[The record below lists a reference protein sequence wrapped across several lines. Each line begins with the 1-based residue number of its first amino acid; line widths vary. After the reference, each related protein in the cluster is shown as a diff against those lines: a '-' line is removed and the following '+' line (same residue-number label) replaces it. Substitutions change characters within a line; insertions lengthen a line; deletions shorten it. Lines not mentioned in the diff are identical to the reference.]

1 MGAAAFWVTKRP
13 SLTRPVSGSRAKA
26 LIMNGNL
33 VIQAR
38 LPVVKPYV
46 TAGLGTIITW
56 GSDHIRHRHQVRGE
70 LWWGPQNKAR
80 RSGRHSYR
88 CSWLFCLC
96 CVRSDTEDWRGYCR
110 RPVRFL
116 GFFVSFT
123 EPAVRNID
131 ETAKITC
138 SDRGSPR
145 CLSVRRRHSGRPA
158 PQSCDVSFESGLA
171 GRRSAQPGAA
181 KAAQYIFDQFRQAGF
196 DVQMQEFSN
205 NRRNVV
211 ARLGSVDRH
220 ILLGAHY
227 DGQDGFPSASDNAAG
242 VAVLIEL
249 ARDLKAMNLPMSIV
263 AVAFDDEEQG
273 LNGSNF
279 YVDHPIFPLEQTA
292 AAAIFDTM
300 GRHFLDLKRSTLF
313 VMGTEYSR
321 ELMQIVNRRA
331 RPDMLVAGVDL
342 IGPRSDFAGFAR
354 KKIPFLFFTHAT
366 HKDYHGAGDR
376 PELLDYPR
384 IAEDANIIELMIADI
399 ARLANNP
406 VYLDQP
412 VYQPREAE
420 TLLQL
425 IGQVRQEKPDLPKAY
440 QLVLADLEQRIKT
453 DRRGRH

>member
-1 MGAAAFWVTKRP
+1 MRQ
-13 SLTRPVSGSRAKA
+13 R
-26 LIMNGNL
+26 
-33 VIQAR
+33 R
-38 LPVVKPYV
+38 LRVL
-46 TAGLGTIITW
+46 TAGLLVAFLSAAAIPV
-56 GSDHIRHRHQVRGE
+56 DR
-70 LWWGPQNKAR
+70 L
-80 RSGRHSYR
+80 RSH
-88 CSWLFCLC
+88 
-96 CVRSDTEDWRGYCR
+96 VT
-110 RPVRFL
+110 FL
-116 GFFVSFT
+116 S
-123 EPAVRNID
+123 
-131 ETAKITC
+131 
-138 SDRGSPR
+138 SP
-145 CLSVRRRHSGRPA
+145 
-158 PQSCDVSFESGLA
+158 GLA

-196 DVQMQEFSN
+196 DVRMQEFSN

-211 ARLGSVDRH
+211 ARLGSADRH

-249 ARDLKAMNLPMSIV
+249 ARDLKALNLPMSVV

-273 LNGSNF
+273 LNGSNY

-292 AAAIFDTM
+292 AAAIFDTI

-342 IGPRSDFAGFAR
+342 IGPRSDFAGFTR
-354 KKIPFLFFTHAT
+354 KKIPFLFFSHAT

-376 PELLDYPR
+376 PELLDYPS
-384 IAEDANIIELMIADI
+384 IAEDVNLIELMIADV

-412 VYQPREAE
+412 VYQAREVE

-453 DRRGRH
+453 DRSRATLNVGASALLAVATPRMSSFLVEFILAPAYQKDNKPDIVRALLEEAARSER

>member
-1 MGAAAFWVTKRP
+1 MRQ
-13 SLTRPVSGSRAKA
+13 R
-26 LIMNGNL
+26 
-33 VIQAR
+33 R
-38 LPVVKPYV
+38 LRVL
-46 TAGLGTIITW
+46 TAGLL
-56 GSDHIRHRHQVRGE
+56 V
-70 LWWGPQNKAR
+70 A
-80 RSGRHSYR
+80 
-88 CSWLFCLC
+88 F
-96 CVRSDTEDWRGYCR
+96 
-110 RPVRFL
+110 
-116 GFFVSFT
+116 
-123 EPAVRNID
+123 
-131 ETAKITC
+131 
-138 SDRGSPR
+138 
-145 CLSVRRRHSGRPA
+145 LSVAAIPVDRLRSHVTFLSSP
-158 PQSCDVSFESGLA
+158 ELA
-171 GRRSAQPGAA
+171 GRRSAQPGGT

-196 DVQMQEFSN
+196 DVRMQEFSN

-249 ARDLKAMNLPMSIV
+249 ARDLKALNLPMSIV

-292 AAAIFDTM
+292 AAAIFDTI

-313 VMGTEYSR
+313 VMGTEYSK

-354 KKIPFLFFTHAT
+354 KKIPFLFFSHAT

-384 IAEDANIIELMIADI
+384 IAEDVNLIELMIADV
-399 ARLANNP
+399 ARLENNP

-412 VYQPREAE
+412 VYQSREVE

-453 DRRGRH
+453 DRSRATLNVGASALLAVATPRMSSFLVEFVLTPAYQKDNKPEIVRALLEEASRSER